1 MFGIMKAWN
10 WKHIP
15 VAVYMSIQNIQ
26 IQYQLIVNY
35 MLYNVVLYAMN
46 LSAWSSILG
55 LWNHALVDTVCNQA
69 DPIQHNNMC
78 FQLEFVSRYW
88 QGQTVERREQLT
100 VVPYI
105 QPLACPFVGSE
116 PSSPLP
122 SHEILRWSNA
132 VAARGMEKL
141 PLHELCEYK
150 KSLRWTS
157 LIRWTSLNFID
168 FAHRSSSPQMFRPPG
183 SGNPLIFSSLA
194 CEPQNRFAI
203 NLGYLWNW
211 SRQIEMPGKTV
222 WSEGCQPSKYNHR
235 STESGDISCLKI
247 LPGTLS
253 QSLVHFH
260 NVCADNPTKM
270 FDPWHT
276 SLCGLHYYCLHIVVL
291 LAVHITIYHINRTL
305 PLKSCMPLLKSIFK
319 KTWKENACRQRHKF
333 GMVWPLFIICN
344 TLYLLIKLLFI
355 CTHSWY
361 TFECRRTAL
370 QKVWCWECVS
380 TCW

>member
-168 FAHRSSSPQMFRPPG
+168 FAHRSSSPHVSSAWVRQSTYLLEPG
-183 SGNPLIFSSLA
+183 LWTAEPLCNQSWLSVKLIQTDWNA
-194 CEPQNRFAI
+194 WQN
-203 NLGYLWNW
+203 
-211 SRQIEMPGKTV
+211 
-222 WSEGCQPSKYNHR
+222 
-235 STESGDISCLKI
+235 CLKWR
-247 LPGTLS
+247 LS
-253 QSLVHFH
+253 
-260 NVCADNPTKM
+260 A
-270 FDPWHT
+270 
-276 SLCGLHYYCLHIVVL
+276 
-291 LAVHITIYHINRTL
+291 
-305 PLKSCMPLLKSIFK
+305 
-319 KTWKENACRQRHKF
+319 E
-333 GMVWPLFIICN
+333 
-344 TLYLLIKLLFI
+344 
-355 CTHSWY
+355 
-361 TFECRRTAL
+361 
-370 QKVWCWECVS
+370 
-380 TCW
+380 